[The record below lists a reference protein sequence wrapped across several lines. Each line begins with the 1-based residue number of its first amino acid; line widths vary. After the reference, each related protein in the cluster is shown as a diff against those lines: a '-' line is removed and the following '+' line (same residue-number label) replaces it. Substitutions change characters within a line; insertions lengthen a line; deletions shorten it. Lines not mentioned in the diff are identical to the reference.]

1 MLLIPAKW
9 KPLESGEETMNLI
22 RTFGQSWPR
31 WLRTLVILFFLLL
44 VASLLL
50 WVMFYFQSLSMSAVP
65 PLINPEV
72 GKDWAGT
79 ASAFAGLGVTLLTG
93 YGLFIDNR
101 KKQVE
106 LEIEKLKL
114 EQHRQEFEK
123 SKARKAPAKKKK
135 PAK

>member
-1 MLLIPAKW
+1 MD
-9 KPLESGEETMNLI
+9 LI
-22 RTFGQSWPR
+22 RNFGQSWPR
-31 WLRTLVILFFLLL
+31 WLRTLVIFFSLLL

-50 WVMFYFQSLSMSAVP
+50 WVMFFLQSRSMSAVP

-93 YGLFIDNR
+93 YGIYIDNR
-101 KKQVE
+101 KKKVE

-123 SKARKAPAKKKK
+123 SKLRKATTKKKK
-135 PAK
+135 SAK

>member
-1 MLLIPAKW
+1 
-9 KPLESGEETMNLI
+9 MNLI
-22 RTFGQSWPR
+22 RNFGQSWPR
-31 WLRTLVILFFLLL
+31 WLRTLVIVFCVLF
-44 VASLLL
+44 VVSLLL
-50 WVMFYFQSLSMSAVP
+50 WVMFYFASLSMSAVP

-93 YGLFIDNR
+93 YGIYIDNR
-101 KKQVE
+101 RKKVE

-123 SKARKAPAKKKK
+123 GKLRKTTTKKKK
-135 PAK
+135 SAK